1 MNRIPAL
8 RSITLPAAFMAAAG
22 FAQLPVVDISLEH
35 DQPNSQL
42 LVHLRANDFDF
53 GELLSNLVFTVRWQ
67 ESSAATLSFG
77 TSNWCPAP
85 SAAFSPAP
93 SAMVTPGNG
102 FKYRTWNSVGL
113 ALLSD
118 IQDDGGCNQTMLANT
133 WTHVLTIPVSND
145 PGGTV
150 FEIAVDQYALDNNR
164 GFFVSLNGLAST
176 GEVYSISTEVP
187 ELVDARETL
196 AIAPNPTNNLVSIHW
211 PEDGAWVL
219 EVYDSTGRMLQRSRY
234 SGTLGMFSAEGM
246 AIGSYEMRVLGSGAM
261 RTATMVVVR

>member
-1 MNRIPAL
+1 MNRFPTLRTLAL
-8 RSITLPAAFMAAAG
+8 SSSFIAAAG
-22 FAQLPVVDISLEH
+22 FAQLPLVDISLEH
-35 DQPNSQL
+35 DQPNNQL

-77 TSNWCPAP
+77 TSDWCPAP

-118 IQDDGGCNQTMLANT
+118 IQDDGGCDQTMLANT

-150 FEIAVDQYALDNNR
+150 FEIAEDQYAIDNNR
-164 GFFVSLNGLAST
+164 GFFVSLNGQAST
-176 GEVYSISTEVP
+176 GDVYTISTRVP
-187 ELVDARETL
+187 DAIQAAEAL
-196 AIAPNPTNNLVSIHW
+196 SVSPNPTHGSAIVQW
-211 PEDGAWVL
+211 PDEGAWSV
-219 EVYDSTGRMLQRSRY
+219 EIFDSTGRMLKRQRV
-234 SGTLGMFSAEGM
+234 SGVQLVLSTDDLA
-246 AIGSYEMRVLGSGAM
+246 AGSYEVRAQGGGAQ
-261 RTATMVVVR
+261 RSATLMVVR